1 MYIEKKNHNQRQ
13 KASFIYAKLTKVPDI
28 NKYLILDFILLNQIN
43 KSVDYNIKI
52 KIQ

>member
-1 MYIEKKNHNQRQ
+1 MYIEKKKIIINV
-13 KASFIYAKLTKVPDI
+13 KKLLSYAKLTKVPDI